1 MFRTISS
8 ADEVYVKTTMV
19 SGEKVLSRRQTDFHR
34 HFECTILNERY
45 SIPLK
50 KTELERCA
58 LIVEVFCREIESG
71 LKYEVGRS
79 CLGSA
84 NYANGHRL
92 THWNDVVLYRG
103 TDITRT
109 HSLY

>member
-1 MFRTISS
+1 MMS
-8 ADEVYVKTTMV
+8 D
-19 SGEKVLSRRQTDFHR
+19 EKVLSSRQTDFHR
-34 HFECTILNERY
+34 HFECTILNEMY

-58 LIVEVFCREIESG
+58 LIVEVYCRNPELGE
-71 LKYEVGRS
+71 KYEVGRV
-79 CLGSA
+79 CLGSVT
-84 NYANGHRL
+84 YANGHRL

-109 HSLY
+109 HNLY